1 MSSKWGKWLWVAVAL
16 WLPVPGLCSPSAMDS
31 VDLVV
36 IEKSR
41 RQMTL
46 FADGRQIA
54 SYYVALGRNPVGH
67 KRCQGDNRTPEGRY
81 SISGRKPNSDF
92 YRALRISYPSDDDV
106 ARARQVGCD
115 PGGDIMIHGLR
126 PGSQDIQRKHP
137 YTDWTL
143 GCVAVTNEEIEQ
155 IWALVPD
162 GTPVEIRP

>member
-1 MSSKWGKWLWVAVAL
+1 MSSSWGKWLLLGVAMS
-16 WLPVPGLCSPSAMDS
+16 LPVPGFCISPTMES

-41 RQMTL
+41 RQLKL
-46 FADGRQIA
+46 FADGRQVA
-54 SYYVALGRNPVGH
+54 SYYVALGKNPIGH

-126 PGSQDIQRKHP
+126 PDAPDNLSKHP

>member
-1 MSSKWGKWLWVAVAL
+1 MVVAVFAL
-16 WLPVPGLCSPSAMDS
+16 AGPAWATSPMGS

-36 IEKSR
+36 IEKAR

-46 FADGRQIA
+46 FSAGQQI
-54 SYYVALGRNPVGH
+54 SRYYVALGKSPVGR
-67 KRCQGDNRTPEGRY
+67 KLCQGDNRTPEGRY

-92 YRALRISYPSDDDV
+92 YRALRISYPSDEDV
-106 ARARQVGCD
+106 ARAHKLGCD

-126 PGSQDIQRKHP
+126 PGSPDGLRKHLF
-137 YTDWTL
+137 TDWTL

-155 IWALVPD
+155 IWAMVPD